1 MSAGYDDIS
10 PAWKNDVE
18 YLRLVNELSGLPVAV
33 WFAGKPL
40 SAGSW
45 TSCAG
50 GEHPCFTHEP
60 LRRSLEECCVGD
72 KPSISFENDLAIYG
86 VVPVGPLCLAIGP
99 GAVWTSPGE
108 PEQSYAA
115 ARGLRRVEHIAVTA
129 DILKD
134 WQQKGDLEQYQLEQ
148 SENDRNHQIGVDFE
162 NKIIKMVES
171 GDTEAIKALL
181 SGPTPD
187 YASIT
192 ALEGEEGKTAEYLV
206 VSIITLMTR
215 AAVAGGASVETAHE
229 LGDVY
234 LKRLGKAVQKKE
246 AFLGLSY
253 HAMIEFT
260 ELVRRAKEASC
271 SQSYVEACKAYIERN
286 LRKNLQVGDIAPAIG
301 LSRTYLSRLFHQTE
315 GITVQQYVQKE
326 KCRHA
331 AQMLQYSDY
340 SISQI
345 AQYFGFS
352 SPYSLATEIVSKSWD
367 AAIAQLPD
375 ADRRIVRAR
384 IRAAEKIAEQG
395 ADCVKRL
402 GLEDGRAELNERYR
416 AQRERVFEK
425 LRGVDEKR
433 NSIIKELNAI
443 QADQVGARL
452 AKDRMIDKIAKY
464 ADIDFRF
471 AKARG
476 RYSPRN
482 DAERRDVA
490 DLERAE
496 QRQFGYSQRRREL
509 ERELDELTLNA
520 LE

>member
-1 MSAGYDDIS
+1 
-10 PAWKNDVE
+10 
-18 YLRLVNELSGLPVAV
+18 
-33 WFAGKPL
+33 
-40 SAGSW
+40 
-45 TSCAG
+45 
-50 GEHPCFTHEP
+50 
-60 LRRSLEECCVGD
+60 
-72 KPSISFENDLAIYG
+72 
-86 VVPVGPLCLAIGP
+86 
-99 GAVWTSPGE
+99 
-108 PEQSYAA
+108 
-115 ARGLRRVEHIAVTA
+115 
-129 DILKD
+129 
-134 WQQKGDLEQYQLEQ
+134 
-148 SENDRNHQIGVDFE
+148 
-162 NKIIKMVES
+162 
-171 GDTEAIKALL
+171 
-181 SGPTPD
+181 
-187 YASIT
+187 
-192 ALEGEEGKTAEYLV
+192 
-206 VSIITLMTR
+206 
-215 AAVAGGASVETAHE
+215 
-229 LGDVY
+229 
-234 LKRLGKAVQKKE
+234 
-246 AFLGLSY
+246 
-253 HAMIEFT
+253 
-260 ELVRRAKEASC
+260 
-271 SQSYVEACKAYIERN
+271 
-286 LRKNLQVGDIAPAIG
+286 
-301 LSRTYLSRLFHQTE
+301 
-315 GITVQQYVQKE
+315 
-326 KCRHA
+326 
-331 AQMLQYSDY
+331 
-340 SISQI
+340 
-345 AQYFGFS
+345 FS

-375 ADRRIVRAR
+375 ADRRVVRAR

>member
-33 WFAGKPL
+33 WFVGKPL

-72 KPSISFENDLAIYG
+72 KPSIFFENDLAIYG

-99 GAVWTSPGE
+99 GAVWTSHGE

-115 ARGLRRVEHIAVTA
+115 ARGLRRSIPSNRADLGTLSRYMELVYLHFNGAALPVEHIAVTA

-260 ELVRRAKEASC
+260 ELVRRAKEASS

-352 SPYSLATEIVSKSWD
+352 SQSYFGTCFQAWYGMTPNA
-367 AAIAQLPD
+367 
-375 ADRRIVRAR
+375 
-384 IRAAEKIAEQG
+384 
-395 ADCVKRL
+395 
-402 GLEDGRAELNERYR
+402 YR
-416 AQRERVFEK
+416 HA
-425 LRGVDEKR
+425 
-433 NSIIKELNAI
+433 N
-443 QADQVGARL
+443 
-452 AKDRMIDKIAKY
+452 
-464 ADIDFRF
+464 
-471 AKARG
+471 
-476 RYSPRN
+476 
-482 DAERRDVA
+482 RRDITH
-490 DLERAE
+490 R
-496 QRQFGYSQRRREL
+496 
-509 ERELDELTLNA
+509 
-520 LE
+520 